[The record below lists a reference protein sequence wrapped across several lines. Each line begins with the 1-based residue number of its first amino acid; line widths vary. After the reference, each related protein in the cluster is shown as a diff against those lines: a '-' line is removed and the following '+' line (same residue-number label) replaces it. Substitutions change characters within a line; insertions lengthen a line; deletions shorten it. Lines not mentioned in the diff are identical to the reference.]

1 MVRRLRDLQKLIQTR
16 LDLLDEISVEGTS
29 KYIYLEDTK
38 PYDYINFFKYFAS
51 CYTRSEFQ
59 C

>member
-1 MVRRLRDLQKLIQTR
+1 MVGRLRSLQQLTQTR

-38 PYDYINFFKYFAS
+38 PHDYINFFKDFAP
-51 CYTRSEFQ
+51 CYTHSEFQ